1 MINPNRLWSRRTTSN
16 TYPKLLSTYRTLES
30 DASDWLVVQ
39 RAGILGDGR
48 LRDRPLPS
56 PHYSTASL
64 SASYLTPISGS
75 YETLSSVKRGVGAVP
90 QDADECP

>member
-16 TYPKLLSTYRTLES
+16 TYPKMLSTYRTLES
-30 DASDWLVVQ
+30 DASDRLVVQ
-39 RAGILGDGR
+39 RSNILGEGR

-56 PHYSTASL
+56 PHYGTASL

-75 YETLSSVKRGVGAVP
+75 CETLSSVKRGVGAVP